1 MTKKGKAWI
10 EAMRLRTIPVSVAG
24 VVTALGLC
32 MMQGSDIR
40 WMPWVLC
47 MLFAVLAQIASNF
60 GNEYFDYKDGLD
72 RPGREGPR
80 RGVTEGDL
88 TPQAMKRAT
97 FATLGVACA
106 CGCGLIYWGGW
117 WLIAAGVVIAVA
129 ALAYSAGP
137 YPLSRH
143 GLGEVAV
150 VLFFGLVPVLLTSWL
165 ITGVQ
170 PDVAQWCAALGMGLL
185 GANVLVVNNY
195 RDRADDEAVGKHT
208 LAVRWGSRAM
218 VWLYAV
224 NALAG
229 VGLTLPVWITL
240 NAWLAVIP
248 VAVYAGL
255 LVPLCRRMSRESGR
269 SLNRLLG
276 ATARAMVLY
285 ALTFL
290 VAGLAS

>member
-1 MTKKGKAWI
+1 MSKKSKAWI

-24 VVTALGLC
+24 VVTALGLA
-32 MMQGSDIR
+32 MMQQFPIR
-40 WMPWVLC
+40 WVPWTLC
-47 MLFAVLAQIASNF
+47 MAFAVLAQIASNF
-60 GNEYFDYKDGLD
+60 ANEYFDYKDGLD

-80 RGVTEGDL
+80 RGVTEGDI
-88 TPQAMKRAT
+88 TPSAMKYVT
-97 FATLGVACA
+97 YLTLGLACA

-117 WLIAAGVVIAVA
+117 WLVAAGAVIAVA

-150 VLFFGLVPVLLTSWL
+150 VLFFGLVPVLLTYWL
-165 ITGVQ
+165 ITGMQ
-170 PDVAQWCAALGMGLL
+170 TGVAQWCAALGMGLL

-195 RDRADDEAVGKHT
+195 RDREDDRAVGKRT
-208 LAVRWGSRAM
+208 LAVRWGGRAM
-218 VWLYAV
+218 IWLYAA
-224 NALAG
+224 NALVG
-229 VGLTLPVWITL
+229 VALTLPAWLAL

-248 VAVYAGL
+248 VAVYAGML
-255 LVPLCRRMSRESGR
+255 LPLCQRISHESGR

-290 VAGLAS
+290 VCGLAV

>member
-1 MTKKGKAWI
+1 MTRKGKAWI

-24 VVTALGLC
+24 VVTALGLVL
-32 MMQGSDIR
+32 SDGYAIR
-40 WMPWVLC
+40 WCAWTLC

-88 TPQAMKRAT
+88 TPSSMKKAT
-97 FATLGVACA
+97 FATLGLACV

-117 WLIAAGVVIAVA
+117 WLIAVGAVTAIA

-150 VLFFGLVPVLLTSWL
+150 VIFFGLVPILLTYWL
-165 ITGVQ
+165 VSGEL
-170 PDVAQWCAALGMGLL
+170 PGAAQWCAAIGMGLL

-195 RDRADDEAVGKHT
+195 RDLEDDKAVGKRT
-208 LAVRWGSRAM
+208 LAVRCGGTAM
-218 VWLYAV
+218 VRLYAV
-224 NALAG
+224 NALLG
-229 VGLTLPVWITL
+229 VGLTVPSWIAI
-240 NAWLAVIP
+240 NGWLAVIP

-255 LVPLCRRMSRESGR
+255 LLPLSRRISKEHGR

-285 ALTFL
+285 AVTFL
-290 VAGLAS
+290 VAGLAA

>member
-1 MTKKGKAWI
+1 MTRKGKAWI

-24 VVTALGLC
+24 VVTALGLVL
-32 MMQGSDIR
+32 SDGYAIR
-40 WMPWVLC
+40 WCAWTLC

-88 TPQAMKRAT
+88 TPSSMKKAT
-97 FATLGVACA
+97 FATLGLACV

-117 WLIAAGVVIAVA
+117 WLIAVGAVTAIA

-150 VLFFGLVPVLLTSWL
+150 VIFFGLVPILLTYWL
-165 ITGVQ
+165 VSGEL
-170 PDVAQWCAALGMGLL
+170 PGAAQWCAAIGMGLL

-195 RDRADDEAVGKHT
+195 RDLEDDKAVGKRT
-208 LAVRWGSRAM
+208 LAVRWGGRAM
-218 VWLYAV
+218 VGLYAV
-224 NALAG
+224 NALIG
-229 VGLTLPVWITL
+229 VVLTVPAWIAM
-240 NAWLAVIP
+240 NGWLAVIP

-255 LVPLCRRMSRESGR
+255 LLPLCRRISKEHGR
-269 SLNRLLG
+269 PLNRLLG

-285 ALTFL
+285 AVTFL
-290 VAGLAS
+290 VAGLAA

>member
-1 MTKKGKAWI
+1 
-10 EAMRLRTIPVSVAG
+10 MRLRTIPVSVAG
-24 VVTALGLC
+24 VVVALGLALAE
-32 MMQGSDIR
+32 GYDIR
-40 WMPWVLC
+40 WAAWTLC

-88 TPQAMKRAT
+88 TPEAMKKAT
-97 FATLGVACA
+97 FATLGLACV

-117 WLIAAGVVIAVA
+117 WLMAVGAVTALA

-150 VLFFGLVPVLLTSWL
+150 VIFFGLVPILLTYWL
-165 ITGVQ
+165 VTGMSPGMV
-170 PDVAQWCAALGMGLL
+170 QWCAAAGMGLL

-195 RDRADDEAVGKHT
+195 RDREDDEAVGKHT
-208 LAVRWGSRAM
+208 LAVRWGGKAM
-218 VWLYAV
+218 VRLYAV
-224 NALAG
+224 NALLG
-229 VGLTLPVWITL
+229 VGLTVPAWTAI
-240 NAWLAVIP
+240 NGWLAVVP

-255 LVPLCRRMSRESGR
+255 LVPLCRRIGREHGR

-285 ALTFL
+285 AITFL
-290 VAGLAS
+290 VAGLAV

>member
-1 MTKKGKAWI
+1 MTRKGKAWI

-24 VVTALGLC
+24 VVTALGLVL
-32 MMQGSDIR
+32 SDGYAIR
-40 WMPWVLC
+40 WCAWTLC

-88 TPQAMKRAT
+88 TPSSMKKAT
-97 FATLGVACA
+97 FATLGLACV

-117 WLIAAGVVIAVA
+117 WLIAVGAVTAIA

-150 VLFFGLVPVLLTSWL
+150 VIFFGLVPILLTYWL
-165 ITGVQ
+165 VSGEL
-170 PDVAQWCAALGMGLL
+170 PGAAQWCAAIGMGLL

-195 RDRADDEAVGKHT
+195 RDLEDDKAVGKRT
-208 LAVRWGSRAM
+208 LAVRWGGRAM
-218 VWLYAV
+218 VGLYAV
-224 NALAG
+224 NAFIG
-229 VGLTLPVWITL
+229 VVLTVPAWIAM
-240 NAWLAVIP
+240 NGWLAVIP

-255 LVPLCRRMSRESGR
+255 LLPLCRRISKEHGR

-285 ALTFL
+285 AVTFL
-290 VAGLAS
+290 VAGLAA